1 MRRVRRKI
9 IVEAAVVE
17 SLLVGATMREHG
29 LYIFVFSAV
38 YRWPSRSI
46 RQMDV
51 PSGGGGRTL
60 TKCSRN

>member
-17 SLLVGATMREHG
+17 SLLVGATMRELG

-51 PSGGGGRTL
+51 P
-60 TKCSRN
+60 